1 MNKPTK
7 IALHCAGWGVALCAV
22 LISPV
27 ILVYSV
33 PVAVGVV
40 SDIVHAGGG
49 PVVAGSI
56 VSAVAHRALALAA

>member
-1 MNKPTK
+1 MNKLTT
-7 IALHCAGWGVALCAV
+7 IALHCAGWGLAFCAV
-22 LISPV
+22 V

-33 PVAVGVV
+33 PAAVGVV

-56 VSAVAHRALALAA
+56 VSAMVYRAAAIAA

>member
-1 MNKPTK
+1 MNKLTK
-7 IALHCAGWGVALCAV
+7 IALHYPGWGVALCAV

-33 PVAVGVV
+33 PVALGVV

-56 VSAVAHRALALAA
+56 VSAVAYRASSLVA